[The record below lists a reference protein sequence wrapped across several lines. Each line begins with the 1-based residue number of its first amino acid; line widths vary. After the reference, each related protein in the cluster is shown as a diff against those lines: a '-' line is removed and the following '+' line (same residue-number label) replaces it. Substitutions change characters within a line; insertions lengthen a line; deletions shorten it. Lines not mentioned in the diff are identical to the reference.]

1 MTYVL
6 LVIIVSIVGNLLIIT
21 VIITNH
27 RLRSVDNLLIVNLS
41 VSDFLLTLI
50 ECGSNTLRQL
60 KPDWTPP
67 HPFMCY
73 IILASS
79 VLCGAASIFTQSAV
93 AVNRYASVAH
103 PLTYDLIISHKRL
116 ALAIAVIWI
125 GAISLSCPPLIWRPL
140 AVVCGTESY
149 NDDVQSEIVYM
160 AAEWLFLFFLPF
172 ALMVIIYLKIYKIA
186 LWHARR
192 VVPIINQYD
201 GKQNRIRNLKKE
213 LKAAKM
219 LITLSGLFFVSWFPF
234 FIVLTCHKFSSESI
248 NPTIFI
254 VFLYMIYT
262 APALNPFVYA
272 FWNKEIR
279 TAAMRLL
286 KISRE

>member
-6 LVIIVSIVGNLLIIT
+6 VVIIVSIVGNLLIIT

-140 AVVCGTESY
+140 AVVCGIESY
-149 NDDVQSEIVYM
+149 NDDVESEIVYM

-172 ALMVIIYLKIYKIA
+172 ALMVIIYLKYWIIIA
-186 LWHARR
+186 FLLELENRQIR
-192 VVPIINQYD
+192 QIQLVVGIRINSISYD
-201 GKQNRIRNLKKE
+201 R
-213 LKAAKM
+213 
-219 LITLSGLFFVSWFPF
+219 
-234 FIVLTCHKFSSESI
+234 
-248 NPTIFI
+248 
-254 VFLYMIYT
+254 
-262 APALNPFVYA
+262 
-272 FWNKEIR
+272 
-279 TAAMRLL
+279 
-286 KISRE
+286 